1 MNEGPRLNSL
11 RPGAPA
17 SRAVA
22 LLTAVAVAVAAGPV
36 RAQGQQGLPL
46 IRDAEIEQLLRE
58 YTAPILRVAGLAQQN
73 IRVVIIND
81 RVFNAFVADGRRIF
95 VNTGALMDAKT
106 PNEVIGVFAHE
117 TGHIAGGH
125 LARLREEI
133 ANAQTSSIIALL
145 VGVGALVATARSG
158 NGSIGAAAVTG
169 PQSMIQRSVL
179 SYVRQQEEQADK
191 AGIKFLNATGQSA
204 KGMYITFKRFA
215 DQMLVSSQYIDPYL
229 QTHPMPKERVAALE
243 ELVKSSPYWDRKDPP
258 ELQLRHD
265 MMRAKLSGFMERPD
279 TVMRR
284 YPPTDLSLPARY
296 ARAISAYRHADLR
309 AALVQIEGLIQA
321 QPHNAY
327 FYELKGQALLENARP
342 LEAVGA
348 LRHAAAL
355 APDAVLIRILL
366 AQAMV
371 ATNDRKLA
379 EEAIPLLRVA
389 MTREPDIPETY
400 SHLAM
405 AYGLKGDIAEADLAS
420 AQAAFARGDMKT
432 AKELATRAKTRF
444 PTGSPGWVKA
454 DDIVSLKMPTTARRP
469 N

>member
-1 MNEGPRLNSL
+1 M
-11 RPGAPA
+11 
-17 SRAVA
+17 
-22 LLTAVAVAVAAGPV
+22 
-36 RAQGQQGLPL
+36 
-46 IRDAEIEQLLRE
+46 
-58 YTAPILRVAGLAQQN
+58 
-73 IRVVIIND
+73 
-81 RVFNAFVADGRRIF
+81 
-95 VNTGALMDAKT
+95 
-106 PNEVIGVFAHE
+106 
-117 TGHIAGGH
+117 
-125 LARLREEI
+125 
-133 ANAQTSSIIALL
+133 
-145 VGVGALVATARSG
+145 
-158 NGSIGAAAVTG
+158 
-169 PQSMIQRSVL
+169 
-179 SYVRQQEEQADK
+179 YV
-191 AGIKFLNATGQSA
+191 
-204 KGMYITFKRFA
+204 TFKRFA

-229 QTHPMPKERVAALE
+229 QTHPMPRERVAALE
-243 ELVKSSPYWDRKDPP
+243 ELVKNSPYWERKDPP

-284 YPPTDLSLPARY
+284 YPPTDTSLPARY

-309 AALVQIEGLIQA
+309 AALVQIEGLIQT

-348 LRHAAAL
+348 LRHAVAL

-366 AQAMV
+366 GQAMV

-389 MTREPDIPETY
+389 MTREPEIPETY

-432 AKELATRAKTRF
+432 AKELATRAKARF
-444 PTGSPGWVKA
+444 ATGSPGWVKA
-454 DDIVSLKMPTTARRP
+454 DDIVTVKMPTTARRP